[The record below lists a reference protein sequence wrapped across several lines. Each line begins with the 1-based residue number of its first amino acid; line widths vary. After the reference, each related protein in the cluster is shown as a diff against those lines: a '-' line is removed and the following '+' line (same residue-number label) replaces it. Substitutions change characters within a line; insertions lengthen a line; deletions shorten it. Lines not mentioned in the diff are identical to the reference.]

1 MPLPIRILI
10 TIAYNTKRLSSIW
23 EWCMTGASLSTI
35 ENLGRLLAFFNMIYW
50 SLDLFL
56 FVIPVVTM
64 KYLRAHFFCVEASE
78 VTLRNEESI
87 IGLSLS

>member
-10 TIAYNTKRLSSIW
+10 TVAYNTKRLGSIW
-23 EWCMTGASLSTI
+23 EWCMTGTSLSTI

-56 FVIPVVTM
+56 FVIPVVTIT
-64 KYLRAHFFCVEASE
+64 YLRAHFFCVEASE
-78 VTLRNEESI
+78 VTLRNEESL